1 LELLEALELSG
12 LLVLTKDVFV
22 ELFVLLILFEFV
34 IFIELTAFVLLVSFT
49 FKLVVIF
56 VVLAVFVTFVAF
68 VVLFEFV
75 LFVVF
80 VLLLVFVELLEFYD
94 LLLDVLVP
102 DPMFKVELVWLLEVV
117 WFDCEE
123 VVWFYCEE
131 LFVVFV
137 ALFYGNLVELV
148 EFCEVRFPMKG
159 KFTLSSSGLLFST

>member
-22 ELFVLLILFEFV
+22 ELFVLLI
-34 IFIELTAFVLLVSFT
+34 FIELTAFVLLFKLLVFFT
-49 FKLVVIF
+49 FKLVVTF

-117 WFDCEE
+117 WFYCEE